1 MTLIVTTALRDV
13 IANALDDDINTSPP
27 GTLEFETVGDVE
39 VATITFQNPAFGAAA
54 TGVLTMAGQ
63 PLTDASATGNASAV
77 AQFSIYDG
85 VPLKILE
92 GTVMTAGGDINIT
105 SLTIAATESVELTTF
120 TITIPGA

>member
-27 GTLEFETVGDVE
+27 GTLEFETAADAE

-63 PLTDASATGNASAV
+63 PLTDASATGSGTPV

-92 GTVMTAGGDINIT
+92 GTVQTSGGDINIT

-120 TITIPGA
+120 TITVPGA